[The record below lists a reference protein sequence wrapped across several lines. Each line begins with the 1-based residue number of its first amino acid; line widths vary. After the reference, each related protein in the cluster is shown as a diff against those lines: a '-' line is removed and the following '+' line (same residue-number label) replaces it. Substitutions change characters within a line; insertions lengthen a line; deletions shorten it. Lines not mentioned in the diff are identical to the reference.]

1 MDVFTNKIG
10 GRLLEAGQY
19 FVEMDSNTLRK
30 IRIDS
35 FQFLEVDNQGRGVSV
50 PVVLNIVDKL
60 LIPLTPTQIR
70 YIVDIHVFFITETLL
85 LLLLIRT
92 TGKQDDLP
100 ALFQILRKLL
110 LDRI

>member
-1 MDVFTNKIG
+1 MDP
-10 GRLLEAGQY
+10 
-19 FVEMDSNTLRK
+19 NTLRK

-70 YIVDIHVFFITETLL
+70 YIVDIHVLFITETLL
-85 LLLLIRT
+85 LFLLIRT

>member
-1 MDVFTNKIG
+1 MG
-10 GRLLEAGQY
+10 
-19 FVEMDSNTLRK
+19 SNTLRK
-30 IRIDS
+30 IRVDS
-35 FQFLEVDNQGRGVSV
+35 FQFLEVYNQGRGVSV

-70 YIVDIHVFFITETLL
+70 YIVDIHVLFITETLL

>member
-19 FVEMDSNTLRK
+19 FVEMRSNTLRK
-30 IRIDS
+30 IGIDS
-35 FQFLEVDNQGRGVSV
+35 FQFLEVYNQGRRISVSV
-50 PVVLNIVDKL
+50 ILDIVDKL
-60 LIPLTPTQIR
+60 LNPLTSTKLG
-70 YIVDIHVFFITETLL
+70 YIVNIHVLFIMETLL

-92 TGKQDDLP
+92 TGKQNDLP

>member
-19 FVEMDSNTLRK
+19 FVEMGSNTLRK
-30 IRIDS
+30 IRVDS
-35 FQFLEVDNQGRGVSV
+35 FQFLEVYNQGRGVSV

-70 YIVDIHVFFITETLL
+70 YIVDIHVLFITETLL

>member
-35 FQFLEVDNQGRGVSV
+35 FQFLEVYNQSRRVSV

-60 LIPLTPTQIR
+60 LIPLTPTQFR
-70 YIVDIHVFFITETLL
+70 YIVDIHVLFITETLL

>member
-1 MDVFTNKIG
+1 
-10 GRLLEAGQY
+10 
-19 FVEMDSNTLRK
+19 MDSNTLRK
-30 IRIDS
+30 IRVDS

-70 YIVDIHVFFITETLL
+70 YIVDIHVLFITETLF